1 VVKLLP
7 FLEIIRKELEKV
19 EELIFSEGGL
29 SYKPLAQSVENILRS
44 GGKRLRPAL
53 TILASK
59 LYPADEERPIL
70 AAAAMELLH
79 SATLIHDDF
88 IDQSPTRRNVPTL
101 NSLWP
106 PAAVVLAG
114 DHLFAKAA
122 SLAAMTGSPRV
133 VRIFANALKTICD
146 GEIRQLFGAF
156 SWPQDQSDYYYRIYA
171 KTSSL
176 FEASAEIGAIL
187 SAAPEEAIQSLK
199 EYGRNLGNAFQIVDD
214 VLDFIGDEKVLGKPA
229 GSDLR
234 QGIVTLPVLYFVKSG
249 GNEELVVKVLKA
261 RPEDKEKLLEELL
274 REIRES
280 PAIELS
286 LSEAKAFAEKAQ
298 SAIAPLPES
307 PYRSALISLADF
319 AVGRNY

>member
-1 VVKLLP
+1 MKVLP
-7 FLEIIRKELEKV
+7 FLGIVKEELKKV
-19 EELIFSEGGL
+19 EELILSEGGL
-29 SYKPLAQSVENILRS
+29 SYKPLANSVETILKS

-59 LYPADEERPIL
+59 LYPADGERPII

-79 SATLIHDDF
+79 AATLIHDDF
-88 IDQSPTRRNVPTL
+88 IDQSPTRRGVPTL

-114 DHLFAKAA
+114 DHLFARAA

-133 VRIFANALKTICD
+133 VKIFAQALKTICD

-156 SWPQDQSDYYYRIYA
+156 GWPQEHKDYYYRIYA

-176 FEASAEIGAIL
+176 FEASAEIGGVL
-187 SAAPEEAIQSLK
+187 SNAPEEAIQALK
-199 EYGRNLGNAFQIVDD
+199 EYGKNLGNAFQIVDD
-214 VLDFIGDEKVLGKPA
+214 VLDFTGNEEILGKPA

-234 QGIVTLPVLYFVKSG
+234 QGIVTLPVFYFVENG
-249 GNEELVVKVLKA
+249 GDESLVVKALKA
-261 RPEDKEKLLEELL
+261 GPEERERALKELIE
-274 REIRES
+274 RIRSS

-286 LSEAKAFAEKAQ
+286 IKEAMNFVGRAKE
-298 SAIAPLPES
+298 AIAFLPES
-307 PYRSALISLADF
+307 PYRSALIALADF
-319 AVGRNY
+319 AVERNR

>member
-1 VVKLLP
+1 MPLKFFGWIRRLVVKLLP
-7 FLEIIRKELEKV
+7 FLEIIRKELVKV

-122 SLAAMTGSPRV
+122 SLA
-133 VRIFANALKTICD
+133 CD